1 MIRTESLNVDNEKY
15 IYKTD
20 LKFAEEFCQ
29 EMLTKVKAST
39 DNLVFRKN
47 YENALTNPFD
57 TYHLI
62 GKDRSR
68 ELIRR
73 GRQVR
78 TMYPGQ
84 KGIQFDQYYLQTE
97 DAHKFLSL
105 TPNFLKNI
113 TKGEPVPIF
122 QISKS
127 GDLLQPHK
135 GHKRKSSLFMLLE
148 GNGEETRWYRETEP
162 FEIIETTRIPDM
174 DKVEHVVTARLEPGC
189 WYVFNHLE
197 WHSVHKF
204 STGVRMSIGLD
215 FDSVTAP
222 ELIDIIKK
230 NYEWNR

>member
-1 MIRTESLNVDNEKY
+1 MIRTEKSDVDSEKY

-20 LKFAEEFCQ
+20 LKFADLFCQ
-29 EMLTKVKAST
+29 QILDKVKVST

-47 YENALTNPFD
+47 YDNALNNPFD
-57 TYHLI
+57 TYRTI
-62 GKDRSR
+62 GKLQSR

-73 GRQVR
+73 ARQV
-78 TMYPGQ
+78 TQLYPNQ
-84 KGIQFDQYYLQTE
+84 KGIQFDQYFLQHDDTVE
-97 DAHKFLSL
+97 FLSL
-105 TPNFLKNI
+105 TPDFLKNI
-113 TKGEPVPIF
+113 ATGEPVPIF

-135 GHKRKSSLFMLLE
+135 GHQRKSSMFMLLE
-148 GNGEETRWYRETEP
+148 GNGEETRWYRETQP

-174 DKVEHVVTARLEPGC
+174 DKIEHVVTARLEPGC

-215 FDSVTAP
+215 FDSISAP
-222 ELIDIIKK
+222 ELIERIK
-230 NYEWNR
+230 NAGNR